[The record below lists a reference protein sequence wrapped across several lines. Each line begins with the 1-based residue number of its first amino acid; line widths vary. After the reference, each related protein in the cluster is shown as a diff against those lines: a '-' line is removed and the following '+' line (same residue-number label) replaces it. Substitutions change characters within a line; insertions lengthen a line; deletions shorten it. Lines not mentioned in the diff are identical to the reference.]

1 MQWDPF
7 GSPSLVH
14 QIACY
19 RVILPLT
26 GIRNS
31 VLCVGV
37 FGTIPM
43 PARSEQPAADTY
55 SHPVPEWKALLDA
68 AVDAI
73 IVIDSE
79 GRVETFNSA
88 AEVIFGFSA
97 REILGK
103 NVSLLMPE
111 PYRSEHDG
119 YIRSYLETGNATI
132 IGIGREAQGR
142 RKSGSVFPI
151 NLSIGEIPTGDQP
164 KFVGIVRDATEQK
177 RSEAEI
183 HQTRERLA
191 QFGRLSTLGEMAA
204 SLAHELNQPLTAIAT
219 YTQACQRLIDSGQSD
234 DDEILATLKKCNS
247 QAQRAGEVIRRL
259 RRFVKKREIGRR
271 EVSCN
276 DIIHDIA
283 ALAEVDAR
291 DNGIPLTIDVAE
303 GLPRIIV
310 DAVQIQQVILNLIRN
325 GIDAMMDID
334 AHAEGISITV
344 SNSDNNEVR
353 IAVTDHGSGITK
365 EAEKMIFQP
374 FFTTKPSGM
383 GLGLAICRS
392 IIESHGGVLSFMK
405 NPWGGTT
412 FYFTLPVSSET
423 KT

>member
-1 MQWDPF
+1 
-7 GSPSLVH
+7 
-14 QIACY
+14 
-19 RVILPLT
+19 
-26 GIRNS
+26 
-31 VLCVGV
+31 
-37 FGTIPM
+37 M
-43 PARSEQPAADTY
+43 PGRSERPAADNH
-55 SHPVPEWKALLDA
+55 SHAVPEWKALLDA

-73 IVIDSE
+73 IVIDHR
-79 GRVETFNSA
+79 GRIETFNSA

-97 REILGK
+97 QEVLGK

-119 YIRSYLETGNATI
+119 YIGNYLETGNARI
-132 IGIGREAQGR
+132 IGIGREAQAK

-151 NLSIGEIPTGDQP
+151 DLSVGEIPTDDQP
-164 KFVGIVRDATEQK
+164 KFVGIVRDTTEQK

-183 HQTRERLA
+183 HQTRERLS
-191 QFGRLSTLGEMAA
+191 QFWRLSTLGEMAA

-219 YTQACQRLIDSGQSD
+219 YTQACQRLIESGQSD

-259 RRFVKKREIGRR
+259 RQFVKKRELGRR
-271 EVSCN
+271 EVSF
-276 DIIHDIA
+276 DELIRDIA

-303 GLPRIIV
+303 GLPKIMV

-325 GIDAMMDID
+325 GIDAMMNMDHYD
-334 AHAEGISITV
+334 EGISV
-344 SNSDNNEVR
+344 SVSKFKNDQVK
-353 IAVTDHGSGITK
+353 IVVTDHGSGITK
-365 EAEKMIFQP
+365 EAEKKIFQP

-392 IIESHGGVLSFMK
+392 IIESHGGVLSFTK
-405 NPWGGTT
+405 NPSGGTT
-412 FYFTLPVSSET
+412 FYFTLPVISET
-423 KT
+423 KA